1 MKKLLIIAGIISG
14 FSVQAQQT
22 SSTLPTKTLS
32 VEESRSSSGTHVTTY
47 QNGKPYT
54 QWAAEENAKQSN
66 LNQQK
71 PVATQNATAQ
81 KPVVNNY
88 PAYKPENTTPVALK
102 PTVVS
107 TEAAAPVAQNKIEVQ
122 IITTDDV
129 KALNASQKQVPTT
142 KTEMAKPTATP
153 YADKTI
159 PGTLVPLPNSSLIAN
174 EAPAVQSTETPV
186 NTYKMPEVKLT
197 EEAKKVESTV
207 PATKKGGN

>member
-1 MKKLLIIAGIISG
+1 MKHTFLLCSLVASFTISNSSLAQSA
-14 FSVQAQQT
+14 SVTENNATANKTIVVEGKQFPMSASEYATNQKAYNQQ
-22 SSTLPTKTLS
+22 K
-32 VEESRSSSGTHVTTY
+32 
-47 QNGKPYT
+47 
-54 QWAAEENAKQSN
+54 A

-81 KPVVNNY
+81 KPVANNY

-102 PTVVS
+102 PTVVN

-159 PGTLVPLPNSSLIAN
+159 PGTMVPLPNSSLIAN
-174 EAPAVQSTETPV
+174 EAAAVQSTETPV

-197 EEAKKVESTV
+197 QEAQKVETTTPV
-207 PATKKGGN
+207 TNKKGSN